1 MIDFQD
7 PTTWDA
13 PMTDAD
19 ALSMAIFALNTL
31 AEPSASSDEQ
41 MAALDFFTEG
51 ALERLVEIRD
61 RAANVSDAAPDVE
74 VIVTRSAGDDRAVLV
89 FIDTTFE
96 PFAAGPDDLGLR
108 VLINDDEAY
117 VGKGYDLGANHHAK
131 ARKFEV
137 RLDDIAYTDAEE
149 D

>member
-51 ALERLVEIRD
+51 ALDRLVQMRD
-61 RAANVSDAAPDVE
+61 KSQRTASDLE
-74 VIVTRSAGDDRAVLV
+74 VIITRSAGDDRAVLV
-89 FIDTTFE
+89 FIDTVFE
-96 PFAAGPDDLGLR
+96 PDGSDGGPGLR
-108 VLINDDEAY
+108 VLVNDDEGF
-117 VGKGYDLGANHHAK
+117 VGKPYDMGANHHAK
-131 ARKFEV
+131 DV
-137 RLDDIAYTDAEE
+137 RFLVKLDDIAYTGEE
-149 D
+149 E